1 MKHITASL
9 DLNLL
14 AEKMIDE
21 IRAQWVSPLLPPVVV
36 FSDSKVEQWFKLR
49 WISEKNSVLLNLKTT
64 RLDEFLFDLYK
75 DCGDKML
82 SSQLVRDVLIKKLSD
97 SAYINSLGSKEVYDY
112 LFDKNEKKINSVH
125 LYDFA
130 TQMAFL
136 FNEYETTRPEKL
148 LDLFPKS
155 EWQKKLYDDVFENGS
170 GINLS
175 GKNYLSLL
183 QLKNKNQGKMKW
195 NSEQAVFLFG
205 FSGIGQLYRNL
216 LIDFSEKNNLFVYVQ
231 APASAKNSKSLL
243 YSWFEL
249 GVENLELWGGCKEE
263 LKFEA
268 VEPLPEQS
276 RKAELSSLHKIQ
288 NAIARETEF
297 EKIKKSDIHSSIYLT
312 AAPSKVREIEALH
325 SKICALLKDKNT
337 RLGDILVVSPNIQDY
352 KVAIE
357 QVFDQNDS
365 DKSEFPHIPKVIA
378 DYSSEY
384 SLVADALQILF
395 TMLKK
400 KYLCRS
406 DLFALLHNSLVQR
419 VRHFTSDD
427 VRNWFS
433 WVDEMHIY
441 RDRGNGS
448 DENPR
453 IEDWENAKTRLLLSR
468 LTENLV
474 EANGSEYLPY
484 ETLDSA
490 SNDSLCKFI
499 DIVDELEKW
508 ILNNSDSKAFT
519 PEKINRITD
528 FLKNW
533 LMLSQ
538 NPPENLK
545 PEKIVFDSVLSE
557 IENLKAVAASL
568 GENEE
573 SIDADCFSFALIDSA
588 QSTAL
593 HNSEILSGGV
603 TFANFKPNGILS
615 AKYIFFVG
623 ADSKTLPGTDSENVL
638 DLRFANEAQ
647 REKGDDSIP
656 KKNKNAFLC
665 QLMAAGE
672 GFFIS
677 YVNKNL
683 QKDEEFYKSS
693 LLAQLFEDDSEIKLN
708 IDEDRNWSEL
718 YTSREFRNK
727 RLCETRNK
735 TVQEQKLPDE
745 RDITSQKPNYPAC
758 VSISQIKRFLSD
770 PFIFNVEN
778 LFAKEDEDSEN
789 EKLEFEPLSFDSLT
803 NSSLRKDYIQKSIE
817 SGKDLSE
824 DFKQRLKNEN
834 LLPDGKFGDI
844 AFQTLKKESDEL
856 KNSVE
861 EIFKDGETKH
871 QIDFEKTVDCTI
883 TGQKIYSED
892 SKESDKT
899 WTLTGQTTWHN
910 QDFTEKSELVTVEL
924 NSAENPLGGY
934 VSSLA
939 LIASQKEEKE
949 FKVTLNVLSPKGKTA
964 IPSFKI
970 KTGEAKT
977 FLQNI
982 YSAMY
987 GNGKEEE
994 MRKCVP
1000 YSLLKE
1006 SLTKS
1011 EKNPKNLSELKSNLS
1026 SQNAQR
1032 EWQYFSKKDLFDP
1045 YKDIGYT
1052 RENFADKSDGTKGE
1066 WTNAKE
1072 RMKALIKFL
1081 EDKQTAQT
1089 APQSEEEKS
1098 KSEEPGN
1105 AN

>member
-75 DCGDKML
+75 DSGDKML
-82 SSQLVRDVLIKKLSD
+82 FSLLVRDVLIKKLSD
-97 SAYINSLGSKEVYDY
+97 ASYINSLGSKEVFDY

-130 TQMAFL
+130 TQMASL

-148 LDLFPKS
+148 QDLFSKS
-155 EWQKKLYDDVFENGS
+155 EWQKKLYDDVFGKGN

-175 GKNYLSLL
+175 EQKYLSLL

-195 NSEQAVFLFG
+195 NSEQPVFMFG

-216 LIDFSEKNNLFVYVQ
+216 LIEFSEKNNLFVYVQ
-231 APASAKNSKSLL
+231 TPAQSKNSKSLL
-243 YSWFEL
+243 YNWAEL
-249 GVENLELWGGCKEE
+249 GQENLELWGGCKEE

-337 RLGDILVVSPNIQDY
+337 RLGDILVIAPNIQDY

-441 RDRGNGS
+441 RDRGKGS

-453 IEDWENAKTRLLLSR
+453 IDDWENAKTRLLLSR

-474 EANGSEYLPY
+474 VAGGCEYLPY
-484 ETLDSA
+484 ETIDSS

-499 DIVDELEKW
+499 DAIDELEKW
-508 ILNNSDSKAFT
+508 ISDNSDSKAFT

-593 HNSEILSGGV
+593 HNLGILSGGV

-623 ADSKTLPGTDSENVL
+623 ADSKTLPGTNSENVL
-638 DLRFANEAQ
+638 DLRFTDDAQ
-647 REKGDDSIP
+647 RETGDDSIP

-727 RLCETRNK
+727 RLCEKRNK
-735 TVQEQKLPDE
+735 SVSEQTLSDE
-745 RDITSQKPNYPAC
+745 NDITKQKPNYPVR

-770 PFIFNVEN
+770 PFIFNAES
-778 LFAKEDEDSEN
+778 LFSKEDEDSEN
-789 EKLEFEPLSFDSLT
+789 EKLEFEPLSFDNLT
-803 NSSLRKDYIQKSIE
+803 NSSIRKDYIQKSIE

-824 DFKQRLKNEN
+824 EFKKKLKNEN
-834 LLPDGKFGDI
+834 ILPDGKFGDI
-844 AFQTLKKESDEL
+844 AFEDFKKESDEL
-856 KNSVE
+856 KNSVQKVFTDK
-861 EIFKDGETKH
+861 EIE
-871 QIDFEKTVDCTI
+871 FEKSIDCKI
-883 TGQKIYSED
+883 DGQKIYSAG
-892 SKESDKT
+892 SKEAELN
-899 WTLTGQTTWHN
+899 WNLTGQTAWHN
-910 QDFTEKSELVTVEL
+910 QNFTDNNELVTVEL
-924 NSAENPLGGY
+924 NSSQNPLGGY

-949 FKVTLNVLSPKGKTA
+949 FKVSLNVLSLKKKPEQK
-964 IPSFKI
+964 SFEI
-970 KTGEAKT
+970 KTSEAKKQ
-977 FLQNI
+977 LQEI

-987 GNGKEEE
+987 GNGNESEF
-994 MRKCVP
+994 RKCLP
-1000 YSLLKE
+1000 YSLLKDTLAKPDKDPE
-1006 SLTKS
+1006 KLSDLKAKLSGQDAQS
-1011 EKNPKNLSELKSNLS
+1011 EWK
-1026 SQNAQR
+1026 
-1032 EWQYFSKKDLFDP
+1032 YFSKKDLFDP

-1052 RENFADKSDGTKGE
+1052 RENFADKADGTKGE
-1066 WTNAKE
+1066 WSQTKE
-1072 RMKALIKFL
+1072 KMKGLIKFL
-1081 EDKQTAQT
+1081 EDKA
-1089 APQSEEEKS
+1089 EEK
-1098 KSEEPGN
+1098 
-1105 AN
+1105 

>member
-49 WISEKNSVLLNLKTT
+49 WISERNSVLLNLKTA
-64 RLDEFLFDLYK
+64 RLEEFLFDLLK
-75 DCGDKML
+75 NSGDSACVKML
-82 SSQLVRDVLIKKLSD
+82 SSQLVRDLLIKKLSD
-97 SAYINSLGSKEVYDY
+97 VAYINSLGSKEVFDY

-130 TQMAFL
+130 TQMASL
-136 FNEYETTRPEKL
+136 FTEYETTRPEKL
-148 LDLFPKS
+148 LDLFSKS

-441 RDRGNGS
+441 RDRGKGS

-453 IEDWENAKTRLLLSR
+453 IKDWENAKTRLLLSR

-573 SIDADCFSFALIDSA
+573 SIDADCFSFSLIDSA

-593 HNSEILSGGV
+593 HNSGILSGGV

-615 AKYIFFVG
+615 AKYIFFIG

-638 DLRFANEAQ
+638 DLRFTDDAQ
-647 REKGDDSIP
+647 RETGDDSIP

-677 YVNKNL
+677 FVNKNL

-693 LLAQLFEDDSEIKLN
+693 LLAQLFETDSEIKLN
-708 IDEDRNWSEL
+708 IDEDRAWSEL

-745 RDITSQKPNYPAC
+745 RDITSQKPNYPVC

-856 KNSVE
+856 KNSVQKVFTDK
-861 EIFKDGETKH
+861 EIE
-871 QIDFEKTVDCTI
+871 FEKSIDCKI
-883 TGQKIYSED
+883 DGQKIYSAG
-892 SKESDKT
+892 SKEAELN
-899 WTLTGQTTWHN
+899 WNLTGQTAWHN
-910 QDFTEKSELVTVEL
+910 QNFTDNNELVTVEL
-924 NSAENPLGGY
+924 NSSQNPLGGY

-949 FKVTLNVLSPKGKTA
+949 FKVSLNVLSLKKKPEQK
-964 IPSFKI
+964 SFEI
-970 KTGEAKT
+970 KTSEAKKQ
-977 FLQNI
+977 LQEI

-987 GNGKEEE
+987 GNGNESEF
-994 MRKCVP
+994 RKCLP
-1000 YSLLKE
+1000 YSLLKDT
-1006 SLTKS
+1006 LANPDKDP
-1011 EKNPKNLSELKSNLS
+1011 EKLSDLKAKLS
-1026 SQNAQR
+1026 GQNAQS
-1032 EWQYFSKKDLFDP
+1032 EWKYFSKKDLFDP

-1052 RENFADKSDGTKGE
+1052 RDNFTNE
-1066 WTNAKE
+1066 WPEAKE
-1072 RMKALIKFL
+1072 KMKGLIKFL
-1081 EDKQTAQT
+1081 EDKA
-1089 APQSEEEKS
+1089 EEK
-1098 KSEEPGN
+1098 
-1105 AN
+1105 

>member
-75 DCGDKML
+75 DSDDKML
-82 SSQLVRDVLIKKLSD
+82 SSQLVRDLLIKKLSD
-97 SAYINSLGSKEVYDY
+97 ASYINSLRTPEVCDY

-130 TQMAFL
+130 TQMASL

-148 LDLFPKS
+148 QGLFSKS
-155 EWQKKLYDDVFENGS
+155 EWQKKLYDDVFGKGN

-175 GKNYLSLL
+175 EQKYLSLL

-195 NSEQAVFLFG
+195 NSEQPVFMFG

-216 LIDFSEKNNLFVYVQ
+216 LLEFSEKNNLFVYVQ
-231 APASAKNSKSLL
+231 TSALAKNDKSLL
-243 YSWFEL
+243 YRWAEL
-249 GVENLELWGGCKEE
+249 GIENLKLWGGCDYS
-263 LKFEA
+263 LPFERI
-268 VEPLPEQS
+268 EPQP
-276 RKAELSSLHKIQ
+276 LHKIQ
-288 NAIARETEF
+288 NAIAREAEF
-297 EKIKKSDIHSSIYLT
+297 EKIKKCDIASPIYLL
-312 AAPSKVREIEALH
+312 AAPSKVREIEAVH

-337 RLGDILVVSPNIQDY
+337 RLGDILVVAPNIQDY

-365 DKSEFPHIPKVIA
+365 EKSEYPYIPKVIA
-378 DYSSEY
+378 DYSSEF

-395 TMLKK
+395 GMLKK

-406 DLFALLHNSLVQR
+406 DLFALLHNSLVQH
-419 VRHFTSDD
+419 VRHFSAED

-441 RDRGNGS
+441 RDRGKGS

-474 EANGSEYLPY
+474 EAGGCEYLPY
-484 ETLDSA
+484 ETIDSA

-499 DIVDELEKW
+499 DAIDELEKW

-519 PEKINRITD
+519 LEKIDEVTE

-533 LMLSQ
+533 LLLS
-538 NPPENLK
+538 NDPPENLK
-545 PEKIVFDSVLSE
+545 PEKFVFDSVLSE
-557 IENLKAVAASL
+557 IENLKAVAASYE
-568 GENEE
+568 GSEKA
-573 SIDADCFSFALIDSA
+573 IDADCFSFSLIDSA
-588 QSTAL
+588 QSTVL
-593 HNSEILSGGV
+593 HSSGIFSGGV

-615 AKYIFFVG
+615 AKYIFFIG

-638 DLRFANEAQ
+638 DLRFADDAK
-647 REKGDDSIP
+647 REPGDDSIP

-665 QLMAAGE
+665 QLMAASE

-677 YVNKNL
+677 FVNKNL

-693 LLAQLFEDDSEIKLN
+693 VLSQLFMSKEEKKDGGLEDESDSEIKLN

-727 RLCETRNK
+727 RLCEKRNK
-735 TVQEQKLPDE
+735 SVSEQKLSDE
-745 RDITSQKPNYPAC
+745 NDITKQKPNYPTR

-789 EKLEFEPLSFDSLT
+789 EKLEFEPLSFDNLT
-803 NSSLRKDYIQKSIE
+803 NSSIRKDYIQKSIE

-824 DFKQRLKNEN
+824 DFKQKLKNEN

-844 AFQTLKKESDEL
+844 AFEDFKKESDEL
-856 KNSVE
+856 KNSVQKVFTGK
-861 EIFKDGETKH
+861 EIE
-871 QIDFEKTVDCTI
+871 FEKSVDCKI
-883 TGQKIYSED
+883 DGQKIYSAG
-892 SKESDKT
+892 SKDAELN
-899 WTLTGQTTWHN
+899 WNLTGQAVWHN
-910 QDFTEKSELVTVEL
+910 QDFTENNELVTVEL
-924 NSAENPLGGY
+924 NSSQNPLGGY

-949 FKVTLNVLSPKGKTA
+949 FKVSLNVLSLKKDPEQQ
-964 IPSFKI
+964 SFEI
-970 KTGEAKT
+970 KTSEAKKQ
-977 FLQNI
+977 LQEI

-987 GNGKEEE
+987 GNGNESEF
-994 MRKCVP
+994 RKCLP
-1000 YSLLKE
+1000 YSLLKDT
-1006 SLTKS
+1006 LAKPDKDP
-1011 EKNPKNLSELKSNLS
+1011 EKLSDLKVKLS
-1026 SQNAQR
+1026 GQNAQS
-1032 EWQYFSKKDLFDP
+1032 EWKYFSKKDLFDP

-1052 RENFADKSDGTKGE
+1052 RENFADKADGTKGE
-1066 WTNAKE
+1066 WSQTKE
-1072 RMKALIKFL
+1072 KMKGLIKFL
-1081 EDKQTAQT
+1081 DDKA
-1089 APQSEEEKS
+1089 EEK
-1098 KSEEPGN
+1098 
-1105 AN
+1105 

>member
-1 MKHITASL
+1 
-9 DLNLL
+9 
-14 AEKMIDE
+14 
-21 IRAQWVSPLLPPVVV
+21 
-36 FSDSKVEQWFKLR
+36 
-49 WISEKNSVLLNLKTT
+49 
-64 RLDEFLFDLYK
+64 
-75 DCGDKML
+75 
-82 SSQLVRDVLIKKLSD
+82 
-97 SAYINSLGSKEVYDY
+97 
-112 LFDKNEKKINSVH
+112 
-125 LYDFA
+125 
-130 TQMAFL
+130 
-136 FNEYETTRPEKL
+136 
-148 LDLFPKS
+148 
-155 EWQKKLYDDVFENGS
+155 
-170 GINLS
+170 
-175 GKNYLSLL
+175 
-183 QLKNKNQGKMKW
+183 
-195 NSEQAVFLFG
+195 
-205 FSGIGQLYRNL
+205 
-216 LIDFSEKNNLFVYVQ
+216 
-231 APASAKNSKSLL
+231 
-243 YSWFEL
+243 
-249 GVENLELWGGCKEE
+249 
-263 LKFEA
+263 
-268 VEPLPEQS
+268 
-276 RKAELSSLHKIQ
+276 
-288 NAIARETEF
+288 
-297 EKIKKSDIHSSIYLT
+297 
-312 AAPSKVREIEALH
+312 
-325 SKICALLKDKNT
+325 
-337 RLGDILVVSPNIQDY
+337 
-352 KVAIE
+352 
-357 QVFDQNDS
+357 
-365 DKSEFPHIPKVIA
+365 
-378 DYSSEY
+378 
-384 SLVADALQILF
+384 
-395 TMLKK
+395 
-400 KYLCRS
+400 
-406 DLFALLHNSLVQR
+406 
-419 VRHFTSDD
+419 
-427 VRNWFS
+427 
-433 WVDEMHIY
+433 MHIY
-441 RDRGNGS
+441 RDRGNGTN
-448 DENPR
+448 ENPR

-474 EANGSEYLPY
+474 EAGGCEYLPY
-484 ETLDSA
+484 ETIDST

-499 DIVDELEKW
+499 DAIDELEKW

-519 PEKINRITD
+519 LEKIDEVTE

-533 LMLSQ
+533 LLLS
-538 NPPENLK
+538 NDPPENLK
-545 PEKIVFDSVLSE
+545 PEKFVFDSVLSE
-557 IENLKAVAASL
+557 IENLKAAAASL
-568 GENEE
+568 RENEE
-573 SIDADCFSFALIDSA
+573 SIDVDCFSFALIDSA
-588 QSTAL
+588 QTTAL
-593 HNSEILSGGV
+593 HSSGIFSGGV

-615 AKYIFFVG
+615 AKYIFFIG

-638 DLRFANEAQ
+638 DLRFADDAQ
-647 REKGDDSIP
+647 REEGDDSIP

-665 QLMAAGE
+665 QLMAASE

-727 RLCETRNK
+727 RLCEKRNK
-735 TVQEQKLPDE
+735 SVSEQKLSDE
-745 RDITSQKPNYPAC
+745 NDITKQKPNYPAR

-770 PFIFNVEN
+770 PFIFNAEN

-789 EKLEFEPLSFDSLT
+789 EKLEFEPLSFDNIT
-803 NSSLRKDYIQKSIE
+803 NSSIRKDYIQKSIE

-824 DFKQRLKNEN
+824 EFKQKLKNEN

-844 AFQTLKKESDEL
+844 AFEDFKKESDEL

-910 QDFTEKSELVTVEL
+910 QDFTEKGELVTVEL

-1006 SLTKS
+1006 SLTKT

-1026 SQNAQR
+1026 GQNAQS
-1032 EWQYFSKKDLFDP
+1032 EWKYFSKKDLFDP

-1052 RENFADKSDGTKGE
+1052 RENFADKADGTKGE

-1072 RMKALIKFL
+1072 RMKGLIKFL
-1081 EDKQTAQT
+1081 EDKQT

>member
-14 AEKMIDE
+14 AEKMIAE
-21 IRAQWVSPLLPPVVV
+21 IKKQWVSPLLPPVVV

-49 WISEKNSVLLNLKTT
+49 WISEKNSVLLNLKTA
-64 RLDEFLFDLYK
+64 RLEEFLFDLLK
-75 DCGDKML
+75 NSGDSACVKML
-82 SSQLVRDVLIKKLSD
+82 SSQLVRDLLIKKLSD
-97 SAYINSLGSKEVYDY
+97 VAYINSLGSKEVFDY

-130 TQMAFL
+130 TQMASL

-148 LDLFPKS
+148 QDLFSKS
-155 EWQKKLYDDVFENGS
+155 EWQKKLYDDVFRKGN

-175 GKNYLSLL
+175 EKNYLSLL

-195 NSEQAVFLFG
+195 NSEQSVFMFG

-216 LIDFSEKNNLFVYVQ
+216 LIEFSEKNNLFVYVQ
-231 APASAKNSKSLL
+231 TPAQAKNSKSLL
-243 YSWFEL
+243 YNWAEL
-249 GVENLELWGGCKEE
+249 GQENLELWGGCKEE

-325 SKICALLKDKNT
+325 SKICALLKYKNT
-337 RLGDILVVSPNIQDY
+337 RLGDILVVAPDIQDY

-441 RDRGNGS
+441 RDRGKGS

-573 SIDADCFSFALIDSA
+573 SIDADCFSFALIDSS

-593 HNSEILSGGV
+593 HSSGIFSGGV

-615 AKYIFFVG
+615 AKYIFFIGV
-623 ADSKTLPGTDSENVL
+623 DSKTLPGTDSENVL

-693 LLAQLFEDDSEIKLN
+693 LLAQLFETDSEIKLN

-727 RLCETRNK
+727 RLCEKRNK
-735 TVQEQKLPDE
+735 SVSEQTLSDE
-745 RDITSQKPNYPAC
+745 NDITKQKPNYPAR

-834 LLPDGKFGDI
+834 ILPDGKFGDI
-844 AFQTLKKESDEL
+844 AFEDFKKESDEL
-856 KNSVE
+856 KNSVLKVFTDK
-861 EIFKDGETKH
+861 EIE
-871 QIDFEKTVDCTI
+871 FEKSIDCKI
-883 TGQKIYSED
+883 DGQKIYSAD
-892 SKESDKT
+892 SKEAELN
-899 WTLTGQTTWHN
+899 WNLTGQTAWHN
-910 QDFTEKSELVTVEL
+910 QNFTDNNELVTVEL
-924 NSAENPLGGY
+924 NSSQNPLGGY

-949 FKVTLNVLSPKGKTA
+949 FKVSLNVLSLKKKPEQK
-964 IPSFKI
+964 SFEI
-970 KTGEAKT
+970 KTSEAKKQ
-977 FLQNI
+977 LQEI

-987 GNGKEEE
+987 GNGNESEF
-994 MRKCVP
+994 RKCLP
-1000 YSLLKE
+1000 YSLLKDTLAKPDKDPE
-1006 SLTKS
+1006 KLSDLKAKLSGQDAQS
-1011 EKNPKNLSELKSNLS
+1011 EWK
-1026 SQNAQR
+1026 
-1032 EWQYFSKKDLFDP
+1032 YFSKKDLFDP

-1052 RENFADKSDGTKGE
+1052 RDNFTNE
-1066 WTNAKE
+1066 WPEAKE
-1072 RMKALIKFL
+1072 KMKGLIKFL
-1081 EDKQTAQT
+1081 EDKA
-1089 APQSEEEKS
+1089 EEK
-1098 KSEEPGN
+1098 
-1105 AN
+1105 

>member
-14 AEKMIDE
+14 AKKMIAE
-21 IRAQWVSPLLPPVVV
+21 IKAKWVSPLLPPVVV

-49 WISEKNSVLLNLKTT
+49 WISEKNAVLLNFKTV
-64 RLDEFLFDLYK
+64 RLEEFLFGLLKTSGDSA
-75 DCGDKML
+75 CDKML
-82 SSQLVRDVLIKKLSD
+82 SSQLARDVLIKKLSD
-97 SAYINSLGSKEVYDY
+97 ASYIKSLDSKDVSDY
-112 LFDKNEKKINSVH
+112 LFDKNEDGQKINSVH

-130 TQMAFL
+130 TQMASL
-136 FNEYETTRPEKL
+136 FTEYETTRPEKL
-148 LDLFPKS
+148 QDLFSKS

-183 QLKNKNQGKMKW
+183 QLKNKKQGKMKW
-195 NSEQAVFLFG
+195 NPEHTVFLFG

-216 LIDFSEKNNLFVYVQ
+216 LIEFSEKNNLFVYVQ

-243 YSWFEL
+243 YKWAEL
-249 GVENLELWGGCKEE
+249 GVENLELWGGCNEK
-263 LKFEA
+263 LDFEA

-337 RLGDILVVSPNIQDY
+337 RLGDILVVAPDIQDY

-365 DKSEFPHIPKVIA
+365 EESEFPHIPKVIA

-395 TMLKK
+395 GMLKK

-406 DLFALLHNSLVQR
+406 DLFALLHNSLVQH
-419 VRHFTSDD
+419 VRHFSADD

-441 RDRGNGS
+441 RDRGKGS

-453 IEDWENAKTRLLLSR
+453 IDDWENAKTRLLLSR

-545 PEKIVFDSVLSE
+545 PEKIVFDLVLSE

-593 HNSEILSGGV
+593 HNSGILSGGV

-727 RLCETRNK
+727 RLCEKRNK
-735 TVQEQKLPDE
+735 SVSEQTLSDE
-745 RDITSQKPNYPAC
+745 NDITKQKPNYPVR

-770 PFIFNVEN
+770 PFIFNAES
-778 LFAKEDEDSEN
+778 LFSKEDEDSEN
-789 EKLEFEPLSFDSLT
+789 EKLEFEPLSFDNLT
-803 NSSLRKDYIQKSIE
+803 NSSIRKDYIQKSIE

-824 DFKQRLKNEN
+824 EFKKKLKNEN
-834 LLPDGKFGDI
+834 ILPDGKFGDI
-844 AFQTLKKESDEL
+844 AFEDFKKESDEL
-856 KNSVE
+856 KNSVQKVFTDK
-861 EIFKDGETKH
+861 EIE
-871 QIDFEKTVDCTI
+871 FEKSVDCKI
-883 TGQKIYSED
+883 DGQKIYSAG
-892 SKESDKT
+892 SKEAELN
-899 WTLTGQTTWHN
+899 WNLTGQTAWHN
-910 QDFTEKSELVTVEL
+910 QNFTDNNELVTVEL
-924 NSAENPLGGY
+924 NSSQNPLGGY

-949 FKVTLNVLSPKGKTA
+949 FKVSLNVLSLKKKPEQQ
-964 IPSFKI
+964 SFEI
-970 KTGEAKT
+970 KTSEAKKQ
-977 FLQNI
+977 LQEI

-987 GNGKEEE
+987 GNGNESEF
-994 MRKCVP
+994 RKCLP
-1000 YSLLKE
+1000 YSLLKDTLAKPDKDPE
-1006 SLTKS
+1006 KLSDLKAKLSGQDAQS
-1011 EKNPKNLSELKSNLS
+1011 EWK
-1026 SQNAQR
+1026 
-1032 EWQYFSKKDLFDP
+1032 YFSKKDLFDP

-1052 RENFADKSDGTKGE
+1052 RDNFTNE
-1066 WTNAKE
+1066 WPEAKE
-1072 RMKALIKFL
+1072 KMKGLIKFL
-1081 EDKQTAQT
+1081 EDKA
-1089 APQSEEEKS
+1089 EEK
-1098 KSEEPGN
+1098 
-1105 AN
+1105 

>member
-9 DLNLL
+9 DLNHL

-64 RLDEFLFDLYK
+64 RLEEFLFDLLK
-75 DCGDKML
+75 NSGDSACVKML
-82 SSQLVRDVLIKKLSD
+82 SSQLVRDLLIKKLSD
-97 SAYINSLGSKEVYDY
+97 VAYINSLGSKEVFDY

-125 LYDFA
+125 LYDFV

-148 LDLFPKS
+148 QDLFSKS

-183 QLKNKNQGKMKW
+183 QLKNKKQGKMKW
-195 NSEQAVFLFG
+195 NPEQTVFLFG

-216 LIDFSEKNNLFVYVQ
+216 LIEFSEKNNLFVYVQ
-231 APASAKNSKSLL
+231 TPAQAKNSKSLL

-395 TMLKK
+395 GMLKK

-406 DLFALLHNSLVQR
+406 DLFALLHNSLVQH
-419 VRHFTSDD
+419 VRHFSADD

-453 IEDWENAKTRLLLSR
+453 IDDWENAKTRLLLSR

-545 PEKIVFDSVLSE
+545 PEKIVFDLVLSE

-593 HNSEILSGGV
+593 HNSGILSGGV

-727 RLCETRNK
+727 RLCEKRNK

-745 RDITSQKPNYPAC
+745 RDITSQKPNYPAR

-856 KNSVE
+856 KNSVQKVFTDK
-861 EIFKDGETKH
+861 EIE
-871 QIDFEKTVDCTI
+871 FEKSVDCKI
-883 TGQKIYSED
+883 DGQKIYSAG
-892 SKESDKT
+892 SKEAELN
-899 WTLTGQTTWHN
+899 WNLTGQTAWHN
-910 QDFTEKSELVTVEL
+910 QNFTDNNELVTVEL
-924 NSAENPLGGY
+924 NSSQNPLGGY

-949 FKVTLNVLSPKGKTA
+949 FKVSLNVLSLKKEPEQQ
-964 IPSFKI
+964 SFEI
-970 KTGEAKT
+970 KTSEAKKQ
-977 FLQNI
+977 LQEI

-987 GNGKEEE
+987 GNGNESEF
-994 MRKCVP
+994 RKCLP
-1000 YSLLKE
+1000 YSLLKDT
-1006 SLTKS
+1006 LANPDKDP
-1011 EKNPKNLSELKSNLS
+1011 EKLSDLKAKLS
-1026 SQNAQR
+1026 GQNAQS
-1032 EWQYFSKKDLFDP
+1032 EWKYFSKKDLFDP

-1052 RENFADKSDGTKGE
+1052 RDNFTNE
-1066 WTNAKE
+1066 WPEAKE
-1072 RMKALIKFL
+1072 KMKGLIKFL
-1081 EDKQTAQT
+1081 EDKA
-1089 APQSEEEKS
+1089 EEK
-1098 KSEEPGN
+1098 
-1105 AN
+1105 

>member
-14 AEKMIDE
+14 AEKMIAE
-21 IRAQWVSPLLPPVVV
+21 IKKQWVSPLLPPVVV
-36 FSDSKVEQWFKLR
+36 FSDSKLEQWFKLR

-112 LFDKNEKKINSVH
+112 LFVKNEKKINSVH

-130 TQMAFL
+130 TQMASL
-136 FNEYETTRPEKL
+136 FTEYETTRPEKL
-148 LDLFPKS
+148 QDLFSKS
-155 EWQKKLYDDVFENGS
+155 EWQKKLYDDVFRKEN

-175 GKNYLSLL
+175 EKNYLSLL

-195 NSEQAVFLFG
+195 NSEQSVFMFG

-216 LIDFSEKNNLFVYVQ
+216 LIEFSEKNNLFVYVQ
-231 APASAKNSKSLL
+231 TPAQAKNSKSLL
-243 YSWFEL
+243 YNWAEL
-249 GVENLELWGGCKEE
+249 GQENLELWGGCKEE

-268 VEPLPEQS
+268 VEPLPAQS

-337 RLGDILVVSPNIQDY
+337 RLGDILVVAPDIQDY

-365 DKSEFPHIPKVIA
+365 EESEFPHIPKVIA

-395 TMLKK
+395 GMLKK

-406 DLFALLHNSLVQR
+406 DLFALLHNSLVQH
-419 VRHFTSDD
+419 VRHFSADD

-453 IEDWENAKTRLLLSR
+453 IDDWENAKTRLLLSR

-499 DIVDELEKW
+499 DIVEELEKW

-557 IENLKAVAASL
+557 IENLKAVAASSE
-568 GENEE
+568 GNEK
-573 SIDADCFSFALIDSA
+573 SIDADCFSFSLIDSA

-593 HNSEILSGGV
+593 HNSRILSGGV

-615 AKYIFFVG
+615 AKYVFFIG

-638 DLRFANEAQ
+638 DLRFTDDAQ
-647 REKGDDSIP
+647 RETGDDSIP

-745 RDITSQKPNYPAC
+745 RDITSQKPNYPAR

-770 PFIFNVEN
+770 PFIFNAEK
-778 LFAKEDEDSEN
+778 LFAQDDEDSEN
-789 EKLEFEPLSFDSLT
+789 EKLEFEPLSFDNLT

-817 SGKDLSE
+817 SGKDLSKE
-824 DFKQRLKNEN
+824 FKQKLKNEN
-834 LLPDGKFGDI
+834 ILPDGKFGDI
-844 AFQTLKKESDEL
+844 AFEDFKKESDEL
-856 KNSVE
+856 KNSVLKVFTDK
-861 EIFKDGETKH
+861 EIE
-871 QIDFEKTVDCTI
+871 FEKSVDCKI
-883 TGQKIYSED
+883 YGQKIYSAD
-892 SKESDKT
+892 SKEAELS
-899 WTLTGQTTWHN
+899 WNLTGQTAWHN
-910 QDFTEKSELVTVEL
+910 QNFTDNNELVTVEL
-924 NSAENPLGGY
+924 NSSQNPLGGY

-949 FKVTLNVLSPKGKTA
+949 FKVSLNVLSLKKEPEQQ
-964 IPSFKI
+964 SFEI
-970 KTGEAKT
+970 KTSEAKKQ
-977 FLQNI
+977 LQEI

-987 GNGKEEE
+987 GNGNESEF
-994 MRKCVP
+994 RKCLP
-1000 YSLLKE
+1000 YSLLKDTLAKPDKDPE
-1006 SLTKS
+1006 KLSDLKAKLSGQDAQS
-1011 EKNPKNLSELKSNLS
+1011 EWK
-1026 SQNAQR
+1026 
-1032 EWQYFSKKDLFDP
+1032 YFSKKDLFDP

-1052 RENFADKSDGTKGE
+1052 RENFADKADGTKGE
-1066 WTNAKE
+1066 WSQTKE
-1072 RMKALIKFL
+1072 KMKGLIKFL
-1081 EDKQTAQT
+1081 EDKA
-1089 APQSEEEKS
+1089 EEK
-1098 KSEEPGN
+1098 
-1105 AN
+1105 

>member
-21 IRAQWVSPLLPPVVV
+21 IRAQWVSPLLPPIVV

-64 RLDEFLFDLYK
+64 RLEEFLFDLLK
-75 DCGDKML
+75 NSGDSACVKML
-82 SSQLVRDVLIKKLSD
+82 SSQLVRDLLIKKLSD
-97 SAYINSLGSKEVYDY
+97 VAYINSLGSKEVFDY

-337 RLGDILVVSPNIQDY
+337 RLGDILVISPNIQDY

-453 IEDWENAKTRLLLSR
+453 IDDWENAKTRLLLSR

-593 HNSEILSGGV
+593 HNSGILSGGV

-615 AKYIFFVG
+615 AKYIFFIG

-745 RDITSQKPNYPAC
+745 RDITSQKPNYPAR

-770 PFIFNVEN
+770 PFIFNAEK
-778 LFAKEDEDSEN
+778 LFAQDDEDSEN
-789 EKLEFEPLSFDSLT
+789 EKLEFEPLSFDNLT

-817 SGKDLSE
+817 SGKDLSKE
-824 DFKQRLKNEN
+824 FKQKLKNEN
-834 LLPDGKFGDI
+834 ILPDGKFGDI
-844 AFQTLKKESDEL
+844 AFEDFKKESDEL
-856 KNSVE
+856 KNSVLKVFTDK
-861 EIFKDGETKH
+861 EIE
-871 QIDFEKTVDCTI
+871 FEKSVDCKI
-883 TGQKIYSED
+883 YGQKIYSAD
-892 SKESDKT
+892 SKEAELS
-899 WTLTGQTTWHN
+899 WNLTGQTAWHN
-910 QDFTEKSELVTVEL
+910 QNFTDNNELVTVEL
-924 NSAENPLGGY
+924 NSSQNPLGGY

-949 FKVTLNVLSPKGKTA
+949 FKVSLNVLSLQKKPEQQ
-964 IPSFKI
+964 SFEI
-970 KTGEAKT
+970 KTSEAKKQ
-977 FLQNI
+977 LQEI

-987 GNGKEEE
+987 GNGNESEF
-994 MRKCVP
+994 RKCLP
-1000 YSLLKE
+1000 YSLLKDTLAKPDKDPE
-1006 SLTKS
+1006 KLSDLKAKLSGQDAQS
-1011 EKNPKNLSELKSNLS
+1011 EWK
-1026 SQNAQR
+1026 
-1032 EWQYFSKKDLFDP
+1032 YFSKKDLFDP

-1052 RENFADKSDGTKGE
+1052 RDNFTNE
-1066 WTNAKE
+1066 WPEAKE
-1072 RMKALIKFL
+1072 KMKGLIKFL
-1081 EDKQTAQT
+1081 EDKA
-1089 APQSEEEKS
+1089 EEK
-1098 KSEEPGN
+1098 
-1105 AN
+1105 

>member
-14 AEKMIDE
+14 AKKMIAE
-21 IRAQWVSPLLPPVVV
+21 IKAKWVSPLLPPVVV

-49 WISEKNSVLLNLKTT
+49 WISEKNAVLLNFKTV
-64 RLDEFLFDLYK
+64 RLEEFLFGLLKTSGDSA
-75 DCGDKML
+75 CDKML
-82 SSQLVRDVLIKKLSD
+82 SSQLARDVLIKKLSD
-97 SAYINSLGSKEVYDY
+97 ASYIKSLDSKDVSDY
-112 LFDKNEKKINSVH
+112 LFDKNEDGQKINSVN

-130 TQMAFL
+130 TQMASL
-136 FNEYETTRPEKL
+136 FTEYETTRPEKL
-148 LDLFPKS
+148 QNILLKS
-155 EWQKKLYDDVFENGS
+155 KWQKKLYDDIFENGN

-175 GKNYLSLL
+175 EKKYLSLL

-195 NSEQAVFLFG
+195 NPEQAVFLFG

-216 LIDFSEKNNLFVYVQ
+216 LSDFSEKNNLFVYIQ
-231 APASAKNSKSLL
+231 APAAIKNTTSLL
-243 YSWFEL
+243 YNWGEL
-249 GVENLELWGGCKEE
+249 GIENLELWGGCKEE

-441 RDRGNGS
+441 RDRGKGS

-453 IEDWENAKTRLLLSR
+453 IDDWENAKTRLLLSR

-474 EANGSEYLPY
+474 VAGGCEYLPY
-484 ETLDSA
+484 ETIDSS

-499 DIVDELEKW
+499 DAIDELEKW
-508 ILNNSDSKAFT
+508 ISDNSDSKAFT

-593 HNSEILSGGV
+593 HNSGILSGGV

-665 QLMAAGE
+665 QLMAASE

-727 RLCETRNK
+727 RLCEKRNK
-735 TVQEQKLPDE
+735 SVLEQTLSDE
-745 RDITSQKPNYPAC
+745 NDITKQKPNYPVR

-770 PFIFNVEN
+770 PFIFNAEN

-789 EKLEFEPLSFDSLT
+789 EKLEFEPLSFDNLT

-817 SGKDLSE
+817 SGKDLSKE
-824 DFKQRLKNEN
+824 FKQKLKNEN
-834 LLPDGKFGDI
+834 ILPDGKFGDI
-844 AFQTLKKESDEL
+844 AFEDFKKESDEL
-856 KNSVE
+856 KNSVLKVFTDK
-861 EIFKDGETKH
+861 EIE
-871 QIDFEKTVDCTI
+871 FEKSVDCKI
-883 TGQKIYSED
+883 YGQKIYSAD
-892 SKESDKT
+892 SKEAELS
-899 WTLTGQTTWHN
+899 WNLTGQTAWHN
-910 QDFTEKSELVTVEL
+910 QNFTDNNELVTVEL
-924 NSAENPLGGY
+924 NSSQNPLGGY

-949 FKVTLNVLSPKGKTA
+949 FKVSLNVLSLKKEPEQQ
-964 IPSFKI
+964 SFEI
-970 KTGEAKT
+970 KTSEAKKQ
-977 FLQNI
+977 LQEI

-987 GNGKEEE
+987 GNGNESEF
-994 MRKCVP
+994 RKCLP
-1000 YSLLKE
+1000 YSLLKDT
-1006 SLTKS
+1006 LAKPD
-1011 EKNPKNLSELKSNLS
+1011 KNPEKLSDLKAKLS
-1026 SQNAQR
+1026 GQDAQS
-1032 EWQYFSKKDLFDP
+1032 EWKYFSKKDLFDP

-1052 RENFADKSDGTKGE
+1052 RDNFTNE
-1066 WTNAKE
+1066 WPEAKE
-1072 RMKALIKFL
+1072 KMKGLIKFL
-1081 EDKQTAQT
+1081 EDKA
-1089 APQSEEEKS
+1089 EEK
-1098 KSEEPGN
+1098 
-1105 AN
+1105 